1 VTRPATPRSGATG
14 CGATA
19 AAAHGGAAVA
29 PRPAARPSALRALL
43 ARLVAAL
50 PVRPSRLVLGG
61 LIALAVALAAYA
73 VVSPGSVD
81 WGAVSFCAVAA
92 LAATALALY
101 GARDASAQELSL
113 VASLAALATAS
124 RVLFAGLPNV
134 KPVTFV
140 VLVSGVALGP
150 APGFMVGA
158 TSALVSNVF
167 FGQGPWTPWQMLAW
181 GGVGIVGGLLGRGS
195 RTPRRW
201 ELVAAGAALALAFD
215 WFVTLWMYIAFTVH
229 SWPALVALYARG
241 LPFDVAHV
249 AATALF
255 AGLFGVQAVRIVA
268 RFRVRTRVKFVGLE
282 DPS

>member
-1 VTRPATPRSGATG
+1 VNVVSRTQPAPSGAG
-14 CGATA
+14 RSVSPPA
-19 AAAHGGAAVA
+19 GAA
-29 PRPAARPSALRALL
+29 PSGLRVSL
-43 ARLVAAL
+43 ARLCAAL
-50 PVRPSRLVLGG
+50 PVRPSRLVLAG
-61 LIALAVALAAYA
+61 LVALALGLAAYA

-81 WGAVSFCAVAA
+81 WGAVSFCAVAD
-92 LAATALALY
+92 LAATELGLY

-181 GGVGIVGGLLGRGS
+181 GGVGVAGGLLGRGG
-195 RTPRRW
+195 RVPRRW

-215 WFVTLWMYIAFTVH
+215 WFVTLWMYVAFTAH

-241 LPFDVAHV
+241 LPFDLAHV

-268 RFRVRTRVKFVGLE
+268 RFRVRTRVTFVGLE
-282 DPS
+282 DLS

>member
-1 VTRPATPRSGATG
+1 M
-14 CGATA
+14 
-19 AAAHGGAAVA
+19 
-29 PRPAARPSALRALL
+29 
-43 ARLVAAL
+43 
-50 PVRPSRLVLGG
+50 RPSRLVLAG
-61 LIALAVALAAYA
+61 LVALAVGLAVYA

-81 WGAVSFCAVAA
+81 WGAVSFFAVAA

-124 RVLFAGLPNV
+124 RVLFAALPNV
-134 KPVTFV
+134 KPVTFI

-181 GGVGIVGGLLGRGS
+181 GGVGVAGGLLGRGG
-195 RTPRRW
+195 RMPRRW

-215 WFVTLWMYIAFTVH
+215 WFVTLWMYVAFTAH

-241 LPFDVAHV
+241 LPFDLAHV

-268 RFRVRTRVKFVGLE
+268 RFRVRTRVTFVGLE
-282 DPS
+282 DLS

>member
-1 VTRPATPRSGATG
+1 MNRLSGTQP
-14 CGATA
+14 
-19 AAAHGGAAVA
+19 AAVDPGTGA
-29 PRPAARPSALRALL
+29 VTPGDGSVPSGPRVSL

-50 PVRPSRLVLGG
+50 PVRPSRVVLGG
-61 LIALAVALAAYA
+61 LIALSAGLAVYAVA
-73 VVSPGSVD
+73 SPGSVD

-113 VASLAALATAS
+113 VASLAALATAG

-134 KPVTFV
+134 KPVTFI

-158 TSALVSNVF
+158 TSALVSNIF

-181 GGVGIVGGLLGRGS
+181 GGVGVAGGLLGRGG
-195 RTPRRW
+195 RAPRRW

-215 WFVTLWMYIAFTVH
+215 WFVTLWMYIAFTAH

-241 LPFDVAHV
+241 LPFDLAHV

-268 RFRVRTRVKFVGLE
+268 RFRVRTRVTFVGLE
-282 DPS
+282 DLT